1 MNDLIKTGEYT
12 AVNKNFLS
20 PEGAKMAANYNN
32 TPITSEVLSASP
44 KPYTLPP
51 APVSTTSDAITGQS
65 AAIVEQSRA
74 AQALQRETEQKKAE
88 LEAKGTSFKDRLI
101 NTYTGIRDVMS
112 SRATLEEQN
121 KISEKSQKVAD
132 YTNQIEASQRAQQN
146 ELRAVDQEGTLTDA
160 QKNAKK
166 KEINRQYAFE
176 QADLALIQ
184 TAANRDLTT
193 AQSIVDRKVQ
203 LALEPL
209 KFELDFT
216 KQFYDENKADLSKE
230 DEKLFKLKIQQDER
244 NYEQGKTLQ
253 ETIGKLQISAA
264 SQGADPSIVSAIG
277 RAKTVGEAAAA
288 AGQYAGD
295 ILERQKKIAE
305 INKLNNEIKST
316 GLSTSITNPNAGEY
330 TQALNVILGSGTFTK
345 DQKASV
351 INAVNN
357 GQDPFQV
364 IKNQAKNI
372 MGQTLATSLDK
383 SETAK
388 AQLQTIDSLLSQYY
402 ANGGKTNIFS
412 GNFEKTLNKLGEVND
427 PKLVEIAT
435 NIASALQIYRNAVSG
450 TAYSVQEG
458 KEISSVFP
466 GINKSEGLNKAI
478 IEGRVKAFD
487 STIDSTYRN
496 TLGTVYDQIKKTQPA
511 TQSFDPLKLN
521 IKNVGIDPNN
531 DPLGL
536 TK

>member
-20 PEGAKMAANYNN
+20 KEGAQMAANYSG
-32 TPITSEVLSASP
+32 TPITSDVLSASP
-44 KPYTLPP
+44 KPYTLPSV
-51 APVSTTSDAITGQS
+51 PVSTTADAITGQS
-65 AAIVEQSRA
+65 AAIVEQSRT

-88 LEAKGTSFKDRLI
+88 LEAKGATFKDRLL
-101 NTYTGIRDVMS
+101 NAYTGIKDVMS
-112 SRATLEEQN
+112 SRSTLENQN
-121 KISEKSQKVAD
+121 KLGEKSQKVTD
-132 YTNQIEASQRAQQN
+132 VTNQIEASQRAQQN

-160 QKNAKK
+160 QKGAKK
-166 KEINRQYAFE
+166 REINRQYAFE

-184 TAANRDLTT
+184 TAANRDLIT

-230 DEKLFKLKIQQDER
+230 DDKLFKLKIQEDER
-244 NYEQGKTLQ
+244 AYDEGKTLQ
-253 ETIGKLQISAA
+253 ETIGKLQLQAA

-277 RAKTVGEAAAA
+277 KAKTVGEAAAV
-288 AGQYAGD
+288 AGPYAGD
-295 ILERQKKIAE
+295 VLDRQLKQAQLD
-305 INKLNNEIKST
+305 KLNAEVKVL
-316 GLSTSITNPNAGEY
+316 GVPKITNPNAGDY

-357 GQDPFQV
+357 GQDPFIV

-388 AQLQTIDSLLSQYY
+388 AQMEAIDLLLTEYY
-402 ANGGKTNIFS
+402 AKGGKTGVFE
-412 GNFEKTLNKLGEVND
+412 GNYEKTLNKLGQVDNPE
-427 PKLVEIAT
+427 LVEIAT
-435 NIASALQIYRNAVSG
+435 NISSALQIYRNAVSG

-458 KEISSVFP
+458 KEISSIFP
-466 GINKSEGLNKAI
+466 GINKSEGLNQALI
-478 IEGRVKAFD
+478 SGRVKAFD
-487 STIDSTYRN
+487 STIDSSYRN
-496 TLGTVYDQIKKTQPA
+496 TLGSVYDQLKKTQSTGSP
-511 TQSFDPLKLN
+511 FDPLKLN
-521 IKNVGIDPNN
+521 TQSVQGIDPKN
-531 DPLGL
+531 DPLKL
-536 TK
+536 SL